1 MKKRTRELN
10 ELLASK
16 QSKVQLWPWR
26 WSYPAEL
33 YGAKKPR
40 TVHQNMTRNIKKK

>member
-26 WSYPAEL
+26 WSYPDSM

-40 TVHQNMTRNIKKK
+40 YVRQTMTKKVK